1 MTKDYIWQLGDLYKS
16 DAEFEKKRKE
26 IEEANY
32 RFITKWRGRR
42 DYLSRPAIL
51 KEALDEYDLILRD
64 YGTDGD
70 EGYYFWLRSQLDQ
83 TDPEIKARLN
93 KIEDF
98 SNKIQND
105 IQFFYLN
112 ICKIPKH
119 LQPSFLSYKGLKP
132 YRHFLERAFREAKYL
147 LSDREER
154 ILNLKAAP
162 AYSYWVRMTSSFISK
177 EERVVLNEKGLKEK
191 KTFAEI
197 MALINHKKK
206 TIRDK
211 AAEALNDI
219 LRSHVDTAEFE
230 LNSILQNKKVDD
242 ELRKVP
248 RPDLSRHISDDI
260 DSHIVDTL
268 IDTVSEGFHISARY
282 YRLKAKLLGVKRL
295 KYHERNV
302 EYGQIDNKYTFKDSV
317 RLAMKVFRGL
327 DNEFADIL
335 DRFLRDRRF
344 DVYPR
349 KGKVGGAFCAHHLIS
364 QPTYILLNHNDRFD
378 DVLTLA
384 HELGHGINNELIKK
398 KQRAINFGTPLST
411 AEVASTFMEDF
422 VLKELIKNADEHT
435 RLAIMM
441 KKLNDD
447 VSTIFRQ
454 IACYR
459 FEQELHSA
467 FRQTGYL
474 SKEQIGE
481 IFQGHMASYMGDY
494 VEQSKGSEN
503 WWVYWGHIR
512 TFFYVYSY
520 ASGLII
526 SKSLQRAVQQD
537 KGFISKVKDFLSAGL
552 SESPRALFKGLGIDI
567 ENKTFWQQGLKEVE
581 DLLTDTEALAK
592 RLRLI

>member
-1 MTKDYIWQLGDLYKS
+1 MVDNYSWRLDDLYKS
-16 DAEFEKKRKE
+16 DTEFEKKRGE
-26 IEEANY
+26 IEAANY
-32 RFITKWRGRR
+32 RFINKWRVRK
-42 DYLSRPAIL
+42 DYLTKPAVL
-51 KEALDEYDLILRD
+51 KEALDEYDFILRN

-70 EGYYFWLRSQLDQ
+70 EGYYYWLRSQLDQ
-83 TDPEIKARLN
+83 TDPEIKAKVN

-98 SNKIQND
+98 SNRIQND

-112 ICKIPKH
+112 ICKIPKR
-119 LQPSFLSYKGLKP
+119 LQQSFLSYKGLRP
-132 YRHFLERAFREAKYL
+132 YRHFLERAFRESRYL
-147 LSDREER
+147 LSDKEER
-154 ILNLKAAP
+154 VINLKNAP
-162 AYSYWVRMTSSFISK
+162 AYSYWIRMTSSFLSK
-177 EERVVLNEKGLKEK
+177 EERLVLNDKGEKEK

-206 TIRDK
+206 PIRDR

-219 LRSHVDTAEFE
+219 LRCNVDISECE

-248 RPDLSRHISDDI
+248 RPDLPRHISDDI

-268 IDTVSEGFHISARY
+268 IETVAEGFQLSARY
-282 YRLKAKLLGVKRL
+282 YKLKAKLLGVKRL

-302 EYGQIDNKYTFKDSV
+302 EYGNIDRKYPFKDSV
-317 RLAMKVFRGL
+317 RLVNKVLRDL
-327 DNEFADIL
+327 DSEFSDIL
-335 DRFLRDRRF
+335 ETFLREGRF
-344 DVYPR
+344 DVLPR
-349 KGKVGGAFCAHHLIS
+349 KGKVSGAFCAHHLIT
-364 QPTYILLNHNDRFD
+364 QPTYILLNHNERFD

-384 HELGHGINNELIKK
+384 HELGHGINNELIKRR
-398 KQRAINFGTPLST
+398 QRAINFGTPLST

-422 VLKELIKNADEHT
+422 VLKEIIKDADDHT

-454 IACYR
+454 VACYR
-459 FEQELHSA
+459 FEQELHSS
-467 FRQTGYL
+467 FRQSGYL
-474 SKEQIGE
+474 SKDKVGE
-481 IFQGHMASYMGDY
+481 IFQRHMASYMGDY
-494 VEQSKGSEN
+494 VEQSEGSQN

-526 SKSLQRAVQQD
+526 SKSLQQAVQED
-537 KGFISKVKDFLSAGL
+537 RAYISKVKDFLSAGL

-567 ENKTFWQQGLKEVE
+567 ESKAFWQKGMHEVE
-581 DLLTDTEALAK
+581 TLLNDTETLAK